1 MHNIKDIRKNL
12 ENFKESMKLR
22 NVDLDLE
29 NILLLDEKIFFFNK
43 RSITIILFFNL
54 VGKLIIFS

>member
-22 NVDLDLE
+22 NVDLDFK
-29 NILLLDEKIFFFNK
+29 NILLLDEKN
-43 RSITIILFFNL
+43 RS
-54 VGKLIIFS
+54 LINDKESLEMEKKKYI